1 MVVHMG
7 KRVYRFWHWFTGKAS
22 IRKKLIISFTVL
34 VSIPITI
41 LGVYSFYVSNRNLL
55 DQTKK
60 TVDNNLGRLVMEMEA
75 WFGRETDF
83 TKFLAY
89 HLSFRETLEKN
100 PFDNVEIAQ
109 VLNKTVEPIF
119 WYFISSDSNIKNIRI
134 VTPYVRDKVGSFL
147 EPSGIYEEEAW
158 YQEHQENFRT
168 KWTVEGDELYATR
181 TVLDTATTSRPI
193 GVMRTEFFLNRML
206 EPAQSMDYLENGI
219 LITDGE
225 GTIIYWKKSPDEDV
239 SGRILAM
246 AERMEG
252 RQAAEEQSLEAKNLG
267 GQSSMELEVPIE
279 RDLDGGNDFFEN
291 GKDETVPGCILKV
304 GRLESTGWRIYYY
317 VEKKMISDKTNSVIV
332 STLVAVFGCM
342 LVVLIFISIF
352 SRTLSRRLL
361 SLKEQAEMISG
372 GNLEHPCYTE
382 DTDEIGIVTNS
393 LGRMTERLNDTI
405 NQVYKIEIE
414 KKATELKALQ
424 AMINPHFLYNT
435 LSSIKWKALKK
446 GEEEI
451 SDITGL
457 LAKFYRTTLNNGQPV
472 TTVERELENVRAYIE
487 ILQRTKENG
496 FAVEYRVDEDGLGCE
511 MLNFLLQPIVENAI
525 EHGIDYIEE
534 EEEEGLV
541 IIEFCK
547 EGQYLLFSVC
557 NNGPVMDVE
566 MLEDILRK
574 PGKGYGIYNIQQ
586 RIAIYYGEGCGLSV
600 KITEDGYTCFTIK
613 IKEKG

>member
-7 KRVYRFWHWFTGKAS
+7 KMVYRFWHWFTGKAS
-22 IRKKLIISFTVL
+22 IRKKLIISFAVL

-41 LGVYSFYVSNRNLL
+41 LGVYSFHVSNRNLL

-89 HLSFRETLEKN
+89 NLSFRETLEKN

-252 RQAAEEQSLEAKNLG
+252 RQAEEEQPLEAKNLG
-267 GQSSMELEVPIE
+267 GQSSMELEVSIE

-317 VEKKMISDKTNSVIV
+317 VEKKMISDKTNSIIV

-547 EGQYLLFSVC
+547 KGQHLLFSVC

-566 MLEDILRK
+566 MLEDILGK

>member
-7 KRVYRFWHWFTGKAS
+7 KMVYRFWHWFTGKAS
-22 IRKKLIISFTVL
+22 IRKKLIISFAVL

-41 LGVYSFYVSNRNLL
+41 LGVYSFHVSNRNLL

-252 RQAAEEQSLEAKNLG
+252 RQAAEEQSLEVKNLG

-279 RDLDGGNDFFEN
+279 RGLDGGNDFFEN

-317 VEKKMISDKTNSVIV
+317 VEKKMISDKTNSIIV

-547 EGQYLLFSVC
+547 EGQHLLFSVC

-566 MLEDILRK
+566 MLEDILGK

-600 KITEDGYTCFTIK
+600 KITEEGYTCFTIK

>member
-1 MVVHMG
+1 MG
-7 KRVYRFWHWFTGKAS
+7 KTIHRFWHWFTGKAS
-22 IRKKLIISFTVL
+22 IRKKLIISFAAL
-34 VSIPITI
+34 VSIPIVI
-41 LGVYSFYVSNRNLL
+41 LGVYSFHVSSRNLL
-55 DQTKK
+55 EQTKK

-75 WFGRETDF
+75 RFGRETDF

-134 VTPYVRDKVGSFL
+134 VTPYVKDKVGSFL
-147 EPSGIYEEEAW
+147 EPSALYEEEAW
-158 YQEHQENFRT
+158 YREHQENFRT
-168 KWTVEGDELYATR
+168 EWTVEGDSLYATR

-193 GVMRTEFFLNRML
+193 GVMRTDFFLNRML
-206 EPAQSMDYLENGI
+206 EPVRSMDYLENGI
-219 LITDGE
+219 LVTDGE
-225 GTIIYWKKSPDEDV
+225 GTVIYWKKSPSEDMNARV
-239 SGRILAM
+239 LEM
-246 AERMEG
+246 AERME
-252 RQAAEEQSLEAKNLG
+252 RK
-267 GQSSMELEVPIE
+267 QSSEADIFLEE
-279 RDLDGGNDFFEN
+279 GEE
-291 GKDETVPGCILKV
+291 KVPGCIMKT
-304 GRLESTGWRIYYY
+304 GMLENTGWRIYYY
-317 VEKKMISDKTNSVIV
+317 VEKEMISGQTKLIIV

-342 LVVLIFISIF
+342 LVVLIFISVF

-361 SLKEQAEMISG
+361 ALKEQAEMISG

-457 LAKFYRTTLNNGQPV
+457 LAKFYRTTLNNGKPL
-472 TTVERELENVRAYIE
+472 TTVERELENVRAYVE
-487 ILQRTKENG
+487 ILQRTKEKS
-496 FAVEYRVDEDGLGCE
+496 FAVEYRVDEDGLGCG

-534 EEEEGLV
+534 GEGEGLV
-541 IIEFCK
+541 VIEFHK
-547 EGQYLLFSVC
+547 EGQQLVFSVC
-557 NNGPVMDVE
+557 NNGPVMEVE
-566 MLEDILRK
+566 LLEAILEK

-600 KITEDGYTCFTIK
+600 KITEEGCTCFTVRIR
-613 IKEKG
+613 EKD